1 MGLTA
6 IRAAVT
12 VILLG
17 GAVLRAIQYGA
28 TTSLS
33 LDEAALVVNIIERGW
48 NDLLFQPLSHAQIAP
63 IGFLFLEKAAI
74 SVAGNA
80 EDALRFFPFLFSLGS
95 LVLFWRVSKRY
106 LSAPAMLAGL
116 IVFAVSPTLIFY
128 TGVAKQ
134 YSGDVAITLFLL
146 FMTLRFLEGP
156 TTPAKAAFLGASGG
170 LALLVS
176 YPAVLVAFGL
186 GVLLLVRGR
195 RAGKPL
201 SQLLIV
207 LAAWSLGAAIAT
219 WASLSTLSPATG
231 EYMQSGW
238 GHGWVS
244 SPGKGVEGFFWIPSR
259 LGTILTYSA
268 TGIHPP
274 LRSLAKIAIVAVYSL
289 LWPLGFV
296 YLFRK
301 DRRAATVLAI
311 PVIMAIVA
319 VVIRLLPLAG
329 RVSLFLAPVLL
340 IGCFAGLDQIRAWVP
355 PRARGVP
362 FAVVMGFTVLAAV
375 AGLARNPPPM
385 TQGGTRPVLEE
396 VRAHWLPGDR
406 LVVARGRWTFR
417 LVDYYGSLLG
427 LKEWTP
433 LDRLKGEYT
442 QEEILRSYLERID
455 AYRGSPRVWF
465 HLEGTTPCEDE
476 AILGYLNAIG
486 LRLHSVEA
494 HLEWGHRISGHLY
507 DLSAPERLSATTADS
522 YPLPECGLSP
532 EQP

>member
-1 MGLTA
+1 
-6 IRAAVT
+6 
-12 VILLG
+12 
-17 GAVLRAIQYGA
+17 
-28 TTSLS
+28 LS
-33 LDEAALVVNIIERGW
+33 LDEAALVVNIIERSW
-48 NDLLFQPLSHAQIAP
+48 NELLFQPLSHAQIAP
-63 IGFLFLEKAAI
+63 IGFLFLEKTII

-80 EDALRFFPFLFSLGS
+80 EVALRFFPFLMSLAS
-95 LVLFWRVSKRY
+95 LVLFWRVSRRY
-106 LSAPAMLAGL
+106 LSSPAMLAGL
-116 IVFAVSPTLIFY
+116 IVFAVGPTLIFY
-128 TGVAKQ
+128 AAVTKQ

-146 FMTLRFLEGP
+146 LMTLRFLEGP
-156 TTPAKAAFLGASGG
+156 TTRAKAAVLGASGG
-170 LALLVS
+170 VALLVS

-195 RAGKPL
+195 DAGTPV
-201 SQLLIV
+201 SQLV
-207 LAAWSLGAAIAT
+207 LVFSGWLLGAAIAT
-219 WASLSTLSPATG
+219 WASLSTLSPATD

-238 GHGWVS
+238 EQGWVS
-244 SPGKGVEGFFWIPSR
+244 PPWKGIHEFFWIPSR

-268 TGIHPP
+268 TGVHPP
-274 LRSLAKIAIVAVYSL
+274 LRSLPKIVIVAVYSL

-296 YLFRK
+296 YLFRQ
-301 DRRAATVLAI
+301 DRRAAMVLAI
-311 PVIMAIVA
+311 PVIMAIAA
-319 VVIRLLPLAG
+319 VVVRLLPLAS

-340 IGCFAGLDQIRAWVP
+340 IACCAGLDQIRAWVS

-362 FAVVMGFTVLAAV
+362 FALATGCVVLAAV
-375 AGLARNPPPM
+375 AGLARNPPPI

-396 VRAHWLPGDR
+396 IRAHWLPGDR
-406 LVVARGRWTFR
+406 LVVSRGKWTFR

-427 LKEWTP
+427 LEEWTP

-442 QEEILRSYLERID
+442 SEEILRSYLERID

-476 AILGYLNAIG
+476 TILGYLNAIG

-507 DLSAPERLSATTADS
+507 DLSVPERLSSTTADS
-522 YPLPECGLSP
+522 YPLPECGLLT